1 MSRGLYQLSYGS
13 NRRNMPPFPPF
24 GKKKKTF
31 RREFPERRSS
41 GAFLPRACRAFR
53 LCGLSPSFRRCAEA
67 PLTPKRI
74 LCPQGA
80 RTVHSPTPAT
90 AHSLKES
97 LAAARCLI
105 GASTRALPAGP
116 KRLQRTG
123 RPATDRSAFHKRPG
137 TRTASDQPRLFSCQA
152 PCSCAVPDQ
161 THLVLRNT
169 RKKRYSGQPPVCL
182 QVPPSGLFLTA
193 LPPRQSTAKRP
204 SLPKER
210 GPCSPHG
217 RKGSEDPPAVCG
229 KAPRK

>member
-1 MSRGLYQLSYGS
+1 MKNSVRFSCIKGGGPGRLRTYDNPVMSRGLYQLSYGS

-31 RREFPERRSS
+31 PREFPERRSS
-41 GAFLPRACRAFR
+41 GAFLPRAYRAFR

-67 PLTPKRI
+67 PLAPKRI

-80 RTVHSPTPAT
+80 RTVHFPAPAT
-90 AHSLKES
+90 AHSLKKS

-169 RKKRYSGQPPVCL
+169 QKKTIPGQPSVCL
-182 QVPPSGLFLTA
+182 QISPSGLFLSG
-193 LPPRQSTAKRP
+193 L
-204 SLPKER
+204 
-210 GPCSPHG
+210 
-217 RKGSEDPPAVCG
+217 
-229 KAPRK
+229 